1 VSDTLIEFRQ
11 KNSEQRLKWPGNS
24 TRGNLNKT
32 LKKYHFSRN
41 KKTILFSLQIL
52 QCQKKKKVRMHSILE
67 IEFRVEEGSREVDFK
82 FNNHKFCSQKQLV
95 SPGLSGALSS
105 FYR

>member
-1 VSDTLIEFRQ
+1 M
-11 KNSEQRLKWPGNS
+11 SE
-24 TRGNLNKT
+24 
-32 LKKYHFSRN
+32 
-41 KKTILFSLQIL
+41 
-52 QCQKKKKVRMHSILE
+52 KKKVRMHSILE